1 LLRTLPLLAYL
12 FSSFKHGIFV
22 DSDKA
27 ATVLSY
33 FLALLLE
40 LLLSP
45 FLFGLFG
52 FQDDILT

>member
-1 LLRTLPLLAYL
+1 LAYL

-27 ATVLSY
+27 AAVLLY
-33 FLALLLE
+33 LVAPFLLL
-40 LLLSP
+40 LLAP

-52 FQDDILT
+52 FQDDILN